1 MTSYLVPALRPDGG
15 LRNRLRQNVDISNM
29 VEAQLQWLFN
39 NRRKTTYNLT
49 QLLARRQAG
58 LLSADGRHDLHMIGE
73 ILERRRALQ
82 G

>member
-1 MTSYLVPALRPDGG
+1 
-15 LRNRLRQNVDISNM
+15 M